1 MKKYKRITF
10 AGRMLGKQLFLVIA
24 LLFFAEFLHWAITDP
39 KPASVAS
46 SPRAPKIL
54 WENSEQPG
62 QTGQTG
68 QSSQKGH
75 GDLVNS
81 LTFSTDGRMLASVD
95 AGSDIKVWRVEDG
108 GLVYTLGQDK
118 SGPHCLAFSP
128 DGKLLVAASGGA
140 TRNLSF
146 YRAAD
151 GSSLRTIT
159 AHKNGTN
166 TIAFTPDGTLLASGG
181 RDHKLRLWR
190 VSDGALVKEL
200 NQGARIISLAFSP
213 DGGVIAAGDRNG
225 RIKLWR
231 AADETQLGVIDA
243 HTEYVFSLAFSPTGS
258 MLASGGGD
266 ESLKLWAIPG
276 GKSIRAVTIPNSGT
290 ATSVAFSSDGQ
301 SVNAITS
308 ELVTSPANTMQ
319 SLGAIR
325 SWRIADGALFSIFD
339 QQTDSSVNAIAL
351 SPNGS
356 LLGYGRQDG
365 GVVLARIPF

>member
-10 AGRMLGKQLFLVIA
+10 AGRMLGKQLFLVLV
-24 LLFFAEFLHWAITDP
+24 LLFLAEFLHWVIADP

-46 SPRAPKIL
+46 SPAAPKIL

-62 QTGQTG
+62 QPE
-68 QSSQKGH
+68 KGEI
-75 GDLVNS
+75 VKS
-81 LTFSTDGRMLASVD
+81 VTFSTDGRLLASVD
-95 AGSDIKVWRVEDG
+95 AGSDIKLWRIEDG
-108 GLVYTLGQDK
+108 GLVYTVRQDK
-118 SGPHCLAFSP
+118 SGPYALAFSP

-146 YRAAD
+146 YRVAD
-151 GSSLRTIT
+151 GSSLRAIT
-159 AHKNGTN
+159 AHENGTN
-166 TIAFTPDGTLLASGG
+166 SIAFSPDGTLLASGG

-190 VSDGALVKEL
+190 VSDATSVAEL

-213 DGGVIAAGDRNG
+213 DGGMIAAGDSSG

-231 AADETQLGVIDA
+231 AADGAQIAFIDT

-258 MLASGGGD
+258 MLVSGGGD
-266 ESLKLWAIPG
+266 ESLKLWALPD
-276 GKSIRAVTIPNSGT
+276 GKSIRSVTIPNSGT

-308 ELVTSPANTMQ
+308 ELVTSPANTMH

-325 SWRIADGALFSIFD
+325 SWRIADGALFSKFD
-339 QQTDSSVNAIAL
+339 QQTNSTINAIAL

-365 GVVLARIPF
+365 GVALASIPF